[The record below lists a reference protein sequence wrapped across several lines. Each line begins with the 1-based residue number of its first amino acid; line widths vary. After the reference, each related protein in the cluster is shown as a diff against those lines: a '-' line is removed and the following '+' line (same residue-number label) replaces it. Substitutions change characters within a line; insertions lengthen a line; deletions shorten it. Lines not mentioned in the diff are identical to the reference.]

1 VFCTTGTQII
11 DARQVGERHLRL
23 KLKKGSIG
31 VEGIGFGM
39 AGRIPSGCREINIVY
54 TPIISHW
61 QGIKKVEL
69 KILDLEETG
78 KGSKLRMEEQARA
91 GLL

>member
-1 VFCTTGTQII
+1 
-11 DARQVGERHLRL
+11 
-23 KLKKGSIG
+23 
-31 VEGIGFGM
+31 M